1 MNSENFAEVL
11 QQMQKAQQ
19 KRQAEEQVEAQ
30 VKMLTVIFDKAT
42 AYTNLLLIGAYA
54 GFFGLWQLTRDH
66 LSKPQ
71 ALWSAL
77 LVIVSLTF
85 FVIFE
90 VTKMVVIQKDIS
102 AKAKALNL
110 PECRN
115 NPQVLAQRMNEIAT
129 AHERIGFRFMRFW
142 VFTMIVTV
150 GAGLAGAGV
159 LMWSFVAGLVQ

>member
-1 MNSENFAEVL
+1 MSNENFAEVL

-19 KRQAEEQVEAQ
+19 KRQAEEQVDAQ
-30 VKMLTVIFDKAT
+30 IKMLTVIFDKST

-54 GFFGLWQLTRDH
+54 GFFGLWQLTKDY

-77 LVIVSLTF
+77 LVIISLTF

-90 VTKMVVIQKDIS
+90 VTKMVVIQRDIS
-102 AKAKALNL
+102 AKAKALSL
-110 PECRN
+110 PECRT
-115 NPQVLAQRMNEIAT
+115 NPQVLAQRMNEIAI
-129 AHERIGFRFMRFW
+129 AHERTGFHFMRFW
-142 VFTMIVTV
+142 VLTMVVTV

-159 LMWSFVAGLVQ
+159 LVWSFVAGLVR